1 MISAQG
7 AFNDQPVWREAA
19 FDMHGDWP
27 APRGVRVRCLGG
39 ALAGFPGPASLTP
52 LSLSKRRVRDNY
64 ILCFLVYSTNTLD
77 RPRIRHDFY
86 LILFR
91 LLGSL
96 VHQMASSKK
105 IAIYRQH
112 TIKISFD
119 RVLLQF

>member
-19 FDMHGDWP
+19 FGVHGAWP

-52 LSLSKRRVRDNY
+52 LSLSKPRVRDNN
-64 ILCFLVYSTNTLD
+64 ILYFLGFSTNTLD
-77 RPRIRHDFY
+77 RPKIQHGLY

-91 LLGSL
+91 LLGSPMR
-96 VHQMASSKK
+96 QMAISKK
-105 IAIYRQH
+105 LAIYPPH
-112 TIKISFD
+112 TI
-119 RVLLQF
+119 